1 MDNTFRD
8 KAKRIQMLLLD
19 VDGVLT
25 DGTFERHGDDE
36 LKRFHS
42 RDGIGFVL
50 ARRAGLKV
58 GLISGRS
65 SKAVERRAH
74 ELKLDFVRLG
84 TDDKLSA
91 LQQALEQEGLSEEQV
106 AFMGDDLPDLPV
118 LTRVGLSASVADA
131 HAEVKSRVNYVTSA
145 RGGFGAVR
153 ELVDEILTA
162 KGLLQNLIQ
171 EYLRQP

>member
-1 MDNTFRD
+1 MDNTFRE

-25 DGTFERHGDDE
+25 DGTFERHGDNE

-65 SKAVERRAH
+65 SKAVEHRAH

-91 LQQALEQEGLSEEQV
+91 LWQALEQEGLSEEQV

-118 LTRVGLSASVADA
+118 LSRVGLSASVADT
-131 HAEVKSRVNYVTSA
+131 HAEVKSRVNYVTRA

>member
-1 MDNTFRD
+1 VNNQFRD
-8 KAKRIQMLLLD
+8 KAKLIKMLLLD

-25 DGTFERHGDDE
+25 DGTFERHGTE
-36 LKRFHS
+36 EIKRFHS

-50 ARRAGLKV
+50 ARRAGLKM

-65 SKAVERRAH
+65 SKAVEHRAR

-118 LTRVGLSASVADA
+118 LSRVGLSASVADA
-131 HAEVKSRVNYVTSA
+131 HAEVKSRVDYVTRA
-145 RGGFGAVR
+145 RGGFGAAR
-153 ELVDEILTA
+153 ELVDEILAA
-162 KGLLQNLIQ
+162 KGLLENLIQ
-171 EYLRQP
+171 EYLRQQ

>member
-25 DGTFERHGDDE
+25 DGTFERQGDDE

-65 SKAVERRAH
+65 SKAVEHRAK

-118 LTRVGLSASVADA
+118 LSRVGLSASPADA
-131 HAEVKSRVNYVTSA
+131 HAEVKSRVNYVTRA
-145 RGGFGAVR
+145 RGGFGAIR

-162 KGLLQNLIQ
+162 KDLLQNLIQ